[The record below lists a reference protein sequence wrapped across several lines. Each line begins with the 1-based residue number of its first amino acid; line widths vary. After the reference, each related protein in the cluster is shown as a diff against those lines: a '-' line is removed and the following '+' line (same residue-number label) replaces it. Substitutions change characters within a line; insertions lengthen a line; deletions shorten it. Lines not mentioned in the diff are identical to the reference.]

1 MKKIRGSA
9 LVSTL
14 FFVVLIVMFAVL
26 IAKQGRDAI
35 VSGALLSQSRQAEE
49 AALSGIEY
57 VKGRLYY
64 DKSWG
69 TGALGI
75 SFTDTAS
82 HTKMEFSSDSCG
94 KYLKGFIGDTED
106 GRYSSE
112 FSIRFSSS
120 APNSRNVGF
129 FKDFGICEYGS
140 VNNLSGDS
148 DIDSG
153 YLRKVPAGTFY
164 VVSKGVCG
172 NCVKYAEAM
181 FESAG
186 PSVISG
192 GTTIG
197 GQISISGSAALG
209 YSYSDEKDSV
219 DADGNPVYNKF
230 LYVKRSDGKAAGQ
243 ITSFTPVSSA
253 KSNGN
258 SISVN
263 CEGVP
268 MKNLINSDAD
278 HRVIINSSNFEIG
291 YGESGDLVSYANIPQ
306 EEKPEGLSHNMQP
319 SVEASDIGELAK
331 FEDAIKDY
339 NTVEK
344 KTGGAFVYV
353 RDKTGNVGAVNEW
366 RYINGASADNA
377 LDRLNS
383 EADPVDPNELFASS
397 GGPAPIKFG
406 NDSAVTNSDN
416 TSSVSRDR
424 TVTVSGNVR
433 FDSDTSFL
441 IVDKTPDGYS
451 NLEENDL
458 SSIDFS
464 VKDGSVICDGNLSI
478 GGEVTGTGKIFANGD
493 ASFNAG
499 SSLETKP
506 QSGVAVWAAKDVN
519 IAPPQNISNETLH
532 LTYDMD
538 GCDYDYRQGDNQ
550 QESVFSQESFANIKV
565 ISTDSPSNYYKL
577 YVNGD
582 EKLEFYQT
590 KGSRRKASEF
600 IYKDEKGKEK
610 IVSKTTE
617 VSLGDISIDNSNY
630 RLSIKPILTTNG
642 NVTDFQL
649 IFSPFKKDGKVDS
662 SEAHQSK
669 IYFDVNSSKLPKGYG
684 SSSNSSVG
692 SKNDK
697 FEFAVT
703 DTKKKQYFSDS
714 SLASLVNAD
723 GELIGS
729 GTNNSQSSVNNEQI
743 ESFMVTDIR
752 AKVKS
757 APTSLKGTI
766 YSAGGNININGG
778 NSEFDILGAIIA
790 NDGNLFISDVGRIML
805 IYDPDY
811 VPFFKDKGII
821 TGKIFE
827 RLF

>member
-1 MKKIRGSA
+1 
-9 LVSTL
+9 
-14 FFVVLIVMFAVL
+14 
-26 IAKQGRDAI
+26 
-35 VSGALLSQSRQAEE
+35 
-49 AALSGIEY
+49 
-57 VKGRLYY
+57 
-64 DKSWG
+64 
-69 TGALGI
+69 
-75 SFTDTAS
+75 
-82 HTKMEFSSDSCG
+82 
-94 KYLKGFIGDTED
+94 D

-458 SSIDFS
+458 SSINFS

-532 LTYDMD
+532 LTYNMD
-538 GCDYDYRQGDNQ
+538 GCDYDYRQSDNQ
-550 QESVFSQESFANIKV
+550 QETVVSQDSFANIKLV
-565 ISTDSPSNYYKL
+565 SSSSGFYKL

-582 EKLEFYQT
+582 EKLEFKQT
-590 KGSRRKASEF
+590 P
-600 IYKDEKGKEK
+600 ITWYKDSKFEYKNKNGKITSSSKYYEKP
-610 IVSKTTE
+610 
-617 VSLGDISIDNSNY
+617 LGDVSIDDANY
-630 RLSIKPILTTNG
+630 RLSIKPIITSPG
-642 NVTDFQL
+642 NLTDFQL
-649 IFSPFKKDGKVDS
+649 IFNPIKNNGSVCNDDKKM
-662 SEAHQSK
+662 SK
-669 IYFDVNSSKLPKGYG
+669 IYFDVDGKKLLKGYG

-703 DTKKKQYFSDS
+703 DTKKKQYFSDLSLS
-714 SLASLVNAD
+714 SVVNTD
-723 GELIGS
+723 GEFIG
-729 GTNNSQSSVNNEQI
+729 GTNSQSSVNNEQQ
-743 ESFMVTDIR
+743 ESFMVIDIR